1 MTGRA
6 QRSGGSTDGTVTV
19 PSDDGGCVRVSGFFR
34 RCTGTGL
41 AVLFLA
47 ILILGTGSR
56 ALADGKVF
64 PSRAEAVEVRMP
76 DQRALLWWSNGVERL
91 VIESRFI
98 GQGTNFAWVVPL
110 PAVPKVE
117 PATSGLFPTLV
128 WLMRPEVIH
137 APTPWWLLG
146 LFLGGITWLS
156 LTVHADGR
164 MRAMDWCAA
173 VAAGVGC
180 GAAEQGS
187 MAPVGV
193 VVGGTLVLA
202 VYRARHGR
210 LKPLEGILLILIPPL
225 VAGFFLPALATTK
238 AGGVG
243 VGHSVD
249 VLDRQLA
256 GVFETTTLTGTNPA
270 AIREWLTTRGYQMP
284 VETEP
289 VIAEYLREGWVFVAS
304 RVRRDASETNV
315 ASLHPLSFTFPARE
329 PVYPLRLTGVGND
342 RLEVDLFVFGAER
355 AAMDG
360 FRVVECRRTKFPTA
374 ESGEDFLGRWA
385 EGLMPMAH
393 EGLQAV
399 APGSAVVS
407 RLQGTLDGSQMRR
420 DAVIRWQGFAEVRD
434 VRYSWSGAWVSVA
447 NWTVNGLCLVLV
459 CLAPLFR
466 GPGGPTR
473 PVVQVACASIAL
485 ALVVSGV
492 WVATLPVTIVRL
504 QGRYSTEIER
514 ERQQWAIRHAIH
526 EGRDVNA
533 PITLNSVREAIRQ
546 RFPMHQS
553 WIRFRSPPFPIHEE
567 DSPFN
572 YSLRGRSNGVDLL
585 LYDSLGAAEV
595 IPLPE

>member
-1 MTGRA
+1 MTGRI
-6 QRSGGSTDGTVTV
+6 QRSGGLTDGTVTV
-19 PSDDGGCVRVSGFFR
+19 PPDDGCCGRVSGFFR
-34 RCTGTGL
+34 GSAGTWF

-47 ILILGTGSR
+47 IMILGTGSR

-91 VIESRFI
+91 VIESRFV

-128 WLMRPEVIH
+128 SLMRPEVIH
-137 APTPWWLLG
+137 APTQWWLLG
-146 LFLGGITWLS
+146 LFLGGVTWLA
-156 LTVHADGR
+156 LTVHSDGR
-164 MRAMDWCAA
+164 MRAMDWCSA

-180 GAAEQGS
+180 GAAEHGS

-193 VVGGTLVLA
+193 VVGGTLVFA

-210 LKPLEGILLILIPPL
+210 LKPLEAILLILIPPL
-225 VAGFFLPALATTK
+225 VAGFFLPALAATK

-270 AIREWLTTRGYQMP
+270 AVRDWLTTRGYQMP

-342 RLEVDLFVFGAER
+342 QLDVDLFVFGSER

-360 FRVVECRRTKFPTA
+360 FRVVGCRRTQFSP
-374 ESGEDFLGRWA
+374 EPSGEVSYWYVSPGILPIA
-385 EGLMPMAH
+385 HTGLRVTVP
-393 EGLQAV
+393 E
-399 APGSAVVS
+399 SSVVT
-407 RLQGTLDGSQMRR
+407 RLQGTLNGAQMRR
-420 DAVIRWQGFAEVRD
+420 DAFIGWRKFKEIRD
-434 VRYSWSGAWVSVA
+434 VRYSLRGAWTSVA
-447 NWTVNGLCLVLV
+447 NWTVNGLCL
-459 CLAPLFR
+459 
-466 GPGGPTR
+466 
-473 PVVQVACASIAL
+473 
-485 ALVVSGV
+485 ALVVLAPCFRPTAGPSRKVAGMAFWAVLVAVAVSAIGV
-492 WVATLPVTIVRL
+492 AALPVSAVSV
-504 QGRYSTEIER
+504 GRWYGREMDA
-514 ERQQWAIRHAIH
+514 ERQQWAIRHAIREH
-526 EGRDVNA
+526 RDVTA
-533 PITLNSVREAIRQ
+533 PVTLDSVREAIRRGLPLKLREMNRRPLQ
-546 RFPMHQS
+546 YL
-553 WIRFRSPPFPIHEE
+553 IREE

-572 YSLRGRSNGVDLL
+572 YSLRGRSNGVELL
-585 LYDSLGAAEV
+585 LFDSLGQAEV